1 MNWKTIK
8 RYTLNTIGLAATGL
22 GLIGVFIPLLPT
34 VPFALLALYCFGV
47 SSPKFQAWLLGNR
60 YLGPTLNNIKQN
72 KGLSVREKTRI
83 ILLVWFSIAAT
94 VIWVVDERPSAQYFL
109 IAIAIIETYIIARY
123 KTRHYC

>member
-1 MNWKTIK
+1 MNWNTIK
-8 RYTLNTIGLAATGL
+8 QYTLITVGLGATGL

-47 SSPKFQAWLLGNR
+47 SSPKFQAWLLRNR
-60 YLGPTLNNIKQN
+60 FLGPTLNNIKQ
-72 KGLSVREKTRI
+72 KRGLSVREKTRI
-83 ILLVWFSIAAT
+83 ILLVWFSIVVT

-123 KTRHYC
+123 KTRHCC